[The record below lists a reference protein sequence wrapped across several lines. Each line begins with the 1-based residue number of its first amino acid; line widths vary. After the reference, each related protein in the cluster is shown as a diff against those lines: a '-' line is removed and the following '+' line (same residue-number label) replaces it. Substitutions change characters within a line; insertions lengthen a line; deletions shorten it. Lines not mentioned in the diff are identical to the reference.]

1 MNEKIIGALLV
12 VLLALGGWNL
22 NTTFQLS
29 KDMVEIKVKVEGI
42 EKIIGKKKKKKK
54 KDKLCFIY

>member
-29 KDMVEIKVKVEGI
+29 KDMVEIKVKVEGF

-54 KDKLCFIY
+54 KD

>member
-1 MNEKIIGALLV
+1 MNEKIIGALLC

-22 NTTFQLS
+22 NQTFQLS

-42 EKIIGKKKKKKK
+42 EKVVGKKKKKKK
-54 KDKLCFIY
+54 D

>member
-22 NTTFQLS
+22 NQTFQLPR
-29 KDMVEIKVKVEGI
+29 DMVEIKVKEEGI
-42 EKIIGKKKKKKK
+42 EKVVGKKKKKKK
-54 KDKLCFIY
+54 D